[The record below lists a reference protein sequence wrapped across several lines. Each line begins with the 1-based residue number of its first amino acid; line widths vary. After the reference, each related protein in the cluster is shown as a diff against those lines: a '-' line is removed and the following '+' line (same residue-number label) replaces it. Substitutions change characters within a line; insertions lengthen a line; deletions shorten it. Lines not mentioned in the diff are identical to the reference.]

1 MSFGREDPVM
11 KTLHEQM
18 KSYLNKE
25 QQAMEERI
33 RKVEEA
39 EREKFSQLQKKTH
52 SERTSLF
59 SWVMLSLLLF
69 SSSLIVL
76 QYGVLISMIYWPPFS
91 PPVPFPE
98 LGRMWYLMLFETVC
112 WSRHTRTQSPPTLPP
127 SPPWLADPRGK
138 PPPPPSLGRMSPSLW
153 ETLYLPPPCRL

>member
-1 MSFGREDPVM
+1 M

-59 SWVMLSLLLF
+59 S
-69 SSSLIVL
+69 
-76 QYGVLISMIYWPPFS
+76 
-91 PPVPFPE
+91 
-98 LGRMWYLMLFETVC
+98 
-112 WSRHTRTQSPPTLPP
+112 
-127 SPPWLADPRGK
+127 
-138 PPPPPSLGRMSPSLW
+138 
-153 ETLYLPPPCRL
+153 